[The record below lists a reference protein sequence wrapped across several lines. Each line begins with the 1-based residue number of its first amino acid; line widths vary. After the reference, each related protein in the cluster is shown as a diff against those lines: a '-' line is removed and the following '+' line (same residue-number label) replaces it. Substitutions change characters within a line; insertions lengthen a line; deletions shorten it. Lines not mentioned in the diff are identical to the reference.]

1 MKKIIVLFVFL
12 ISTFG
17 FSQDK
22 YIQIK
27 LDSLEVKLHK
37 AKNDSEKLNISLGL
51 GKDYAVYSN
60 KKNFEFNEDAIK
72 LAEKL
77 NKPIAIAEAYANIS
91 TFHEGK
97 NDTLQQLDFI
107 NKILELGNKKN
118 DNTVL
123 GKGYYEK
130 AFYYWTRNDNK
141 KIIQNFL
148 KAEYFFRKSN
158 NKKYLSDL
166 YLQFGF
172 FYQSETKDYNQALEY
187 YKKFTHLFNENSF
200 ELVNTYNLMANLY
213 AKQNKFKKALEH
225 YQKSAKLHKQ
235 YNDTKSHH
243 YGYLLSNIANIYS
256 ELNEYDKSF
265 TYHNLALDFFL
276 KLKDHNN
283 ISLIYISK
291 STVYQKLNQP
301 EKISQNINL
310 AIENTK
316 NIKECLVKE
325 AVYSRIGN
333 IYYDLENYQKA
344 LEFHLKAYHECP
356 LNKPYKLIDD
366 QEYCIGTTYLK
377 LAQNINKTTNEGAY
391 KDKYQLLELSKQYL
405 NKVINKAIK
414 KDDILMLN
422 NTYLNL
428 SEISDL
434 QADKSKALE
443 YYKQHIIYKDSLEVI
458 ENRELLVQNQ
468 MQFEFDQ
475 QEKIRNAEQKTKDAL
490 AREEL
495 TKEKNKRNLALIGF
509 GVFVILASFAAF
521 AYSQKKKDHKIISE
535 EKQKSD
541 NLLLNILPEEVAKEL
556 KEKGTSEAR
565 HFESVSIMFTD
576 FKDFTKLSEKIPSKE
591 LIEELNYCFKAF
603 DEIVA
608 KHGVEKIKTI
618 GDSYMAVCGLP
629 AKYGNHA
636 QKMVQAAIEIRDF
649 IEDYKLKRQSES
661 KSFFEMRI
669 GINSGEVV
677 AGIVG
682 IKKFAYD
689 IWGDAV
695 NTASRMES
703 NGEIGKVN
711 ISESTYNLVKD
722 DFYFE
727 FRGEL
732 EAKGKGKIKMYFVDN
747 KKT

>member
-1 MKKIIVLFVFL
+1 MKKIILFFFIL
-12 ISTFG
+12 ISTIG
-17 FSQDK
+17 FTQDK
-22 YIQIK
+22 HIQIR
-27 LDSLEVKLHK
+27 LDSLEAKLHN
-37 AKNDSEKLNISLGL
+37 AKNDSVKLRISLGL
-51 GKDYAVYSN
+51 GKDYAASSN
-60 KKNFEFNEDAIK
+60 KKSFEFNENAIK

-77 NKPIAIAEAYANIS
+77 KKPVSIAEAYTNIS
-91 TFHEGK
+91 TYYETK
-97 NDTLQQLDFI
+97 NDTIKQLNFI
-107 NKILELGNKKN
+107 NKILELGNKNK
-118 DNTVL
+118 DSTVL

-130 AFYYWTRNDNK
+130 AFYYWTRNDKNK
-141 KIIQNFL
+141 VIENFL
-148 KAEYFFRKSN
+148 KAEDLLKKSN

-166 YLQFGF
+166 YLQFGY
-172 FYQSETKDYNQALEY
+172 FYQSEIKDYNKALDY
-187 YKKFTHLFNENSF
+187 YKKFTTLFNENSF
-200 ELVNTYNLMANLY
+200 ELVNTYNLMADLY
-213 AKQNKFKKALEH
+213 TKQNKYKKALEH
-225 YQKSAKLHKQ
+225 YQKASKLHKQ
-235 YNDTKSHH
+235 YNDNQSHH
-243 YGYLLSNIANIYS
+243 YGYLLSNVANTYS
-256 ELNEYDKSF
+256 ELNEYEKSL
-265 TYHNLALDFFL
+265 TYHNLALDFFS
-276 KLKDHNN
+276 KLKDYNN
-283 ISLIYISK
+283 ISLIYLSK
-291 STVYQKLNQP
+291 STLYKKLNQP
-301 EKISQNINL
+301 EKISENINL
-310 AIENTK
+310 ALENSK

-325 AVYSRIGN
+325 TIYSRIGY

-356 LNKPYKLIDD
+356 LNKPYKFIDD
-366 QEYCIGTTYLK
+366 QEYNIGVTYLK
-377 LAQNINKTTNEGAY
+377 LAQNVNKTTNAL
-391 KDKYQLLELSKQYL
+391 KNKHQFLQLSKEYL
-405 NKVINKAIK
+405 NKIINKATRK
-414 KDDILMLN
+414 GDILMLK

-428 SEISDL
+428 SEIANLED
-434 QADKSKALE
+434 DKNNAFE
-443 YYKQHIIYKDSLEVI
+443 YYKQHIIYKDSLEVL

-495 TKEKNKRNLALIGF
+495 TKEKNQRNLALIGF
-509 GVFVILASFAAF
+509 GVFLILASFAGF

-636 QKMVQAAIEIRDF
+636 QKMVQAALEIRDF
-649 IEDYKLKRQSES
+649 IEEYKLTRQSEN

-703 NGEIGKVN
+703 NGEVGKVN

-722 DFYFE
+722 HFAFE